1 MENENKKI
9 DQLFSSLGLLFMLA
23 IVFVILIPGVFL
35 YFQYVAPANEAKL
48 TKLKDA
54 EQAWAMNKDKVLA
67 KEAEEKVEDGIHLST
82 GLIADADYKLV
93 IQNCTACHSAKLIT
107 QNRADKDGWLTMIR
121 WMQAEQKLWDLGENE
136 DKILEYLAKNYA
148 PQEKGRR
155 TPLKDVD
162 WYVLED

>member
-67 KEAEEKVEDGIHLST
+67 KEA
-82 GLIADADYKLV
+82 
-93 IQNCTACHSAKLIT
+93 
-107 QNRADKDGWLTMIR
+107 
-121 WMQAEQKLWDLGENE
+121 
-136 DKILEYLAKNYA
+136 
-148 PQEKGRR
+148 
-155 TPLKDVD
+155 
-162 WYVLED
+162 